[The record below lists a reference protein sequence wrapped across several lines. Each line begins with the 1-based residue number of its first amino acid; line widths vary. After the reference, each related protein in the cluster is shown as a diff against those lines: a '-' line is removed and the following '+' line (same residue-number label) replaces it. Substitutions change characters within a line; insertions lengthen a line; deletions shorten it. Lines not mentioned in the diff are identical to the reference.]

1 MIAEGSM
8 ITVEKWEEI
17 RRLYYVEKKSMR
29 RIMAETGFS
38 WRTVKR
44 AIKSE
49 EPGKYRLSQPREAP
63 VLGPYKERIE
73 GLLAEN
79 EKLPRKQQ
87 YTSPRIYAVLK
98 EEGYQGSESTVRHF
112 VSQVRKRER
121 MPKVYLPLTF
131 EPGTDGQVD
140 WGEAEVILQGRPVT
154 VQLFIMRLNYSRRH
168 FVMAFPRQKQ
178 EAFFAG
184 HVAAFEYFQGVPA
197 RLTYD
202 NLKAAVHKI
211 LKGKNREEQ
220 KSFVH
225 FRGHYLFDSHFCTPS
240 QGHEKGGVE
249 NGVGYVRRQFLVPP
263 PVVESY
269 EELNAH
275 LRQACLKDD
284 ERQVK
289 GQSRPIGE
297 MWREE
302 QPRLRPLPAHAFD
315 CCRRR
320 EVRLTPYS
328 QVVLE
333 TNRYSVPVDQARA
346 QLMAKLYPFR
356 VEIHGPGE
364 ETLLAV
370 HERCYEREQDIFDP
384 LHYLPLFQ
392 QRPGAFN
399 HAKPMQEW
407 RSRWPTVYEEMLKGL
422 QERWPEGQ
430 GVREFIA
437 ILQLHREYPAAEI
450 EKAVESA
457 LKHGTLHRDGVML
470 CLNQSLNPDLEV
482 PRLDLD
488 QHPQLQDVG
497 VQAVNLAQ
505 YEALLGRV
513 S

>member
-1 MIAEGSM
+1 M
-8 ITVEKWEEI
+8 ITVKKWEEI
-17 RRLYYVEKKSMR
+17 RRMYYVEEKSMR
-29 RIMAETGFS
+29 RIMAETGHS

-44 AIKSE
+44 AIKAE
-49 EPGKYRLSQPREAP
+49 EPGKYRLSKPREAP

-73 GLLAEN
+73 GFLAEN
-79 EKLPRKQQ
+79 ESLPKKQR

-98 EEGYQGSESTVRHF
+98 EGGYQGSESTVRHY
-112 VSQVRKRER
+112 VSQIRKRGR
-121 MPKVYLPLTF
+121 RPKVYLPLAF

-140 WGEAEVILQGRPVT
+140 WGEAEVVLQGKRVT
-154 VQLFIMRLNYSRRH
+154 VQLFIIRLNYSRRH
-168 FVMAFPRQKQ
+168 FVMAFPGQKQ
-178 EAFFAG
+178 ESFFAG
-184 HVAAFEYFQGVPA
+184 HVAAFEFFQGVPA

-202 NLKAAVHKI
+202 NLKAAVYKI

-220 KSFVH
+220 TSFLH

-263 PVVESY
+263 PAVESY
-269 EELNAH
+269 AQLNAH
-275 LRQACLKDD
+275 LRQACLHDD

-289 GQSRPIGE
+289 GQPHPIGE

-302 QPRLRPLPAHAFD
+302 QPHLRSLPTYEFD
-315 CCRRR
+315 CCRRC

-333 TNRYSVPVDQARA
+333 TNRYSVPVDQARS

-356 VEIHGPGE
+356 VEIHGG
-364 ETLLAV
+364 TLLAV

-384 LHYLPLFQ
+384 LHYLPLFS

-407 RSRWPTVYEEMLKGL
+407 RKRWPAVYEELLEGL
-422 QERWPEGQ
+422 QERWPEGR
-430 GVREFIA
+430 GLREFIA

-450 EKAVESA
+450 EQAVESA

-470 CLNQSLNPDLEV
+470 CLNQLLNPDIEV
-482 PRLDLD
+482 SRLDLG
-488 QHPQLQDVG
+488 QRPHLQDVG
-497 VQAVNLAQ
+497 AQAVDLAQ
-505 YEALLGRV
+505 YDALLGRA